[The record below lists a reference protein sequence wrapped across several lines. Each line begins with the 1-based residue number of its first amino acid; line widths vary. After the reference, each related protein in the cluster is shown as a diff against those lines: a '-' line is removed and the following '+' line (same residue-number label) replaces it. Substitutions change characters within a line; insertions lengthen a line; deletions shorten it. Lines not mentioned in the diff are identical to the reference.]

1 MKKLLLISL
10 LLTGCATSVPVKMSF
25 PQAPEPL
32 LESAKDL
39 TPLDPNKKKLSDLLD
54 NANTNYTEYH
64 ELQEKHNDREARA
77 KLRLPALPLLT
88 SKISSLKAR
97 VLN

>member
-32 LESAKDL
+32 LEQSKEL
-39 TPLDPNKKKLSDLLD
+39 LPLETDKKKLSDLLD

-64 ELQEKHNDREARA
+64 ELQEKHKAWIEWYNTQR
-77 KLRLPALPLLT
+77 
-88 SKISSLKAR
+88 KIFEGVK
-97 VLN
+97 

>member
-32 LESAKDL
+32 FEPSKELLPLETD
-39 TPLDPNKKKLSDLLD
+39 KKKLSDLLD

-64 ELQEKHNDREARA
+64 ELQEKHKAWIEWYNTQR
-77 KLRLPALPLLT
+77 
-88 SKISSLKAR
+88 KIFEGVK
-97 VLN
+97 

>member
-10 LLTGCATSVPVKMSF
+10 LLTGCATSVPVRMSF

-32 LESAKDL
+32 LEPSKEL
-39 TPLDPNKKKLSDLLD
+39 LPLETDKKKLSDLLD

-64 ELQEKHNDREARA
+64 ELQEKHKAWIEWYNTQR
-77 KLRLPALPLLT
+77 
-88 SKISSLKAR
+88 KIFEGVK
-97 VLN
+97 